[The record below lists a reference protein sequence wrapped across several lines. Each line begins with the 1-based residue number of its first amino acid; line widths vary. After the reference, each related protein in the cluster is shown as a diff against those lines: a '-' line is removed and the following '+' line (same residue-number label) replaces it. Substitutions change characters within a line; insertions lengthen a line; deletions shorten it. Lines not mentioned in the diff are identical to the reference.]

1 MQQRRKQKVKKRKA
15 KRKLKKLIFLFVFIV
30 LCFFIVSKVGLFR
43 IKSIDIKGNSQIKTQ
58 EIIKATGLNQ
68 GQNYNFTEKNKI
80 ILNLKRLPFVKDAN
94 IKFSLKGNLKIF
106 IVERRPIGEIKGST
120 NYIVDDEL
128 RILKTSDNFNDKL
141 IDIEGIDTNKY
152 EIGAFVFRNDENLR
166 DVSLKIL
173 NSKYKDEIK
182 KITYEKETLNFT
194 LKNDVEVIFGGD
206 EKYDYK
212 MKLLDKV
219 FKDVEETGKNIVSV
233 DLVSGDD
240 VIVVLQDDTNYENNW
255 DNYIEND

>member
-1 MQQRRKQKVKKRKA
+1 MQQRTNKKIKKRKA
-15 KRKLKKLIFLFVFIV
+15 KRKLKKIMFLLVFIILGIFLV
-30 LCFFIVSKVGLFR
+30 LKAGLFR
-43 IKSIDIKGNSQIKTQ
+43 IKSIDIRGNSQVKSE
-58 EIIKATGLNQ
+58 EILKAAGLSQ

-80 ILNLKRLPFVKDAN
+80 ILNLKKLSFVKDAN
-94 IKFSLKGNLKIF
+94 IKFSLRGNLKIF
-106 IVERRPIGEIKGST
+106 ITERHPIGEVKGLTS
-120 NYIVDDEL
+120 YIIDDEF

-152 EIGAFVFRNDENLR
+152 EIGAFIFRNDKNLR
-166 DVSLKIL
+166 GVSLKLL

-182 KITYEKETLNFT
+182 KISYDKENLSFT
-194 LKNDVEVIFGGD
+194 LKNDIEIIFGGD

-219 FKDVEETGKNIVSV
+219 FKDVEETGKNIVSI